1 MKNVLIVGA
10 GGFGREVYNYVEDC
24 IKAGVNWQ
32 IKGFLDDNLN
42 ALDNYEY
49 PKPVISSISDYIPD
63 TNDIFICALGNPKVK
78 KNVVETLLSR
88 GAKFERLVHPTA
100 YVGRNVKMGTGC
112 VVCPNCVVTC
122 DNQLGDFVML
132 NVGTSVGHDA
142 QISSWVT
149 ISSHCDIT
157 GFVKIREGAFLAS
170 SVVVIPSS
178 SVGEWAT
185 VGVNSSVIAKVGN
198 NTTVYGNPAVK
209 LK

>member
-1 MKNVLIVGA
+1 MKKILIVGA

-24 IKAGVNWQ
+24 IKAGANWL

-42 ALDNYEY
+42 ALDSYDY
-49 PKPVISSISDYIPD
+49 PNKKIYLLESYIPED
-63 TNDIFICALGNPKVK
+63 DDICICALGNPKTK
-78 KNVVETLLSR
+78 KIVVEKLLAK
-88 GAKFERLVHPTA
+88 GAKFETLVHPSA
-100 YVGRNVKMGTGC
+100 HVGRNVKIGAGC
-112 VVCPNCVVTC
+112 VVCPNCVLTC
-122 DNQLGDFVML
+122 DSSLGDFVML

-142 QISSWVT
+142 KIGQWCT

-157 GFVKIREGAFLAS
+157 GFVNIAEGAFLAS

-185 VGVNSSVIAKVGN
+185 VGVNSSVITKVRD
-198 NTTVYGNPAVK
+198 NTTVYGNPAIK